1 MKRAPYRRL
10 SAVHTVHNGYPRTRR
25 RRQPGI
31 GPWNCWATLAQC
43 WARHDNAQHLD
54 RQLSSTRLCPTYPCP
69 GQPIVSKEVIIR
81 EPWGCAPTSTRKR
94 ESWFYSQTARGC
106 RVALGKMKPFR
117 EAPPGSPGVSPASG
131 PRNKVPWLQEFSL
144 PVRSS
149 VPAQSRQDAGVP
161 SVPGSRLAAFQ
172 VA

>member
-1 MKRAPYRRL
+1 VTAVDTNPRIDLFGGCVLTPSEPMKRAPYRRL

-81 EPWGCAPTSTRKR
+81 EPWGCAPTSTR
-94 ESWFYSQTARGC
+94 
-106 RVALGKMKPFR
+106 
-117 EAPPGSPGVSPASG
+117 
-131 PRNKVPWLQEFSL
+131 
-144 PVRSS
+144 
-149 VPAQSRQDAGVP
+149 
-161 SVPGSRLAAFQ
+161 
-172 VA
+172 